1 MLRLG
6 STAYINLCMIN
17 FWLQKKW
24 RVSRIYCCHFT
35 ALVFCFIIIIYYV
48 CKLLVSLSFFILNS
62 GSVEVYK
69 YMYTSCSFLFP
80 FCGYIYDT
88 TFMIWVWTVL
98 SLFEVPFFCVLYMSL
113 CYVLSD
119 LTLLVRITNGVFF
132 FHGAAWMS
140 NYLTPHVSFNQ
151 STTHSIVRCF
161 SLWIYIFMINNS

>member
-35 ALVFCFIIIIYYV
+35 ALVFCFIIIIIYYV
-48 CKLLVSLSFFILNS
+48 CKLLVSLSFFFLNS

-119 LTLLVRITNGVFF
+119 LTLLVRITNDVFF

-140 NYLTPHVSFNQ
+140 NYLTRPHVSFNQ
-151 STTHSIVRCF
+151 SLTHSIVRCF
-161 SLWIYIFMINNS
+161 SLWISSW

>member
-98 SLFEVPFFCVLYMSL
+98 SLFVPFFLCVLYMSL
-113 CYVLSD
+113 CYFLS
-119 LTLLVRITNGVFF
+119 GVPNP
-132 FHGAAWMS
+132 S
-140 NYLTPHVSFNQ
+140 CKNNQ
-151 STTHSIVRCF
+151 WRVFLSWCC
-161 SLWIYIFMINNS
+161 MNE

>member
-88 TFMIWVWTVL
+88 TFLIWVWTVL
-98 SLFEVPFFCVLYMSL
+98 SLFVPFFVCVIHVPLL
-113 CYVLSD
+113 CFVWPNPSCKNNQWR
-119 LTLLVRITNGVFF
+119 VF

-151 STTHSIVRCF
+151 SLTHSIVRCF
-161 SLWIYIFMINNS
+161 SLWISSW